1 MKIPPLNLQLIYER
15 GRPVRAVIDIAAL
28 EALLEAAEDLDDIE
42 YLNSLKSEDLDFVS
56 FDDYLNRRQSSD
68 DESMD
73 DRDSEHGDLHDRH
86 REAG

>member
-15 GRPVRAVIDIAAL
+15 RRPVRAVIDVAAL

-42 YLNSLKSEDLDFVS
+42 YLNSLKAEELDFVS
-56 FDDYLNRRQSSD
+56 FDDYLNRRQSSEN
-68 DESMD
+68 ESID
-73 DRDSEHGDLHDRH
+73 DRESEHGDLRDRH